1 MYVCMYLCM
10 YVSIQIF
17 PSKTYLGVSIT
28 VTLTIFFSR
37 FNFFYLTLSYL
48 GKSILLEYIAKYA
61 IENGY
66 NVCISAPTGK
76 LAARYASR
84 LPECRCNTVHSN
96 FFIPVNNDEQ
106 LGINWSLADVHIL
119 IVDEVYLSFL
129 MTLTCVIQFSFIL
142 HYVTS

>member
-1 MYVCMYLCM
+1 MYVCMHVCI
-10 YVSIQIF
+10 YVDMSIKNISPRF
-17 PSKTYLGVSIT
+17 YNCYINN
-28 VTLTIFFSR
+28 IFFLDSI
-37 FNFFYLTLSYL
+37 FLNLILSYL

-96 FFIPVNNDEQ
+96 FYIPVNNDEH

-119 IVDEVYLSFL
+119 IVDEVYLFFL

-142 HYVTS
+142 HCVTS